1 MTSFITSSPC
11 QRKTGLRA
19 AQVLRHLQQKY
30 IFVKKKTS
38 AFIPKQLGPQPR
50 NTRSDASSIPGT
62 TYCPWKWIQDDDP
75 ARMPRSIMKAV
86 CPGCAHFCRPVYYYH
101 NVLVPKCD
109 KTTGEKVWKWKE
121 KELAVAY
128 VYDPYNW
135 INYWIEYSPKKE
147 AMDNLLER
155 ILNILLFYLVFIWKN
170 SFRTELGGWKQSFN
184 TISSGVINIKEKT
197 NIKFQITLYVLF
209 I

>member
-11 QRKTGLRA
+11 RGKSDLRA
-19 AQVLRHLQQKY
+19 AQALRHLQQKY
-30 IFVKKKTS
+30 IFVRKKAS
-38 AFIPKQLGPQPR
+38 ALIPKQLSPQPR

-62 TYCPWKWIQDDDP
+62 TYCPWKWVQDVDLE
-75 ARMPRSIMKAV
+75 RMPRSIMKAV

-101 NVLVPKCD
+101 NVLIPKCD
-109 KTTGEKVWKWKE
+109 KKTGEKVWKWKE

-135 INYWIEYSPKKE
+135 ITGKNFFPRGKLWITFGLKWQKE
-147 AMDNLLER
+147 SKASAQFHLVWSISKR
-155 ILNILLFYLVFIWKN
+155 KQILNFK
-170 SFRTELGGWKQSFN
+170 
-184 TISSGVINIKEKT
+184 
-197 NIKFQITLYVLF
+197 KFQITIYVLF